1 MSAKEAK
8 ARIKINKLLEDAG
21 WRFFDNEFGPAN
33 IQVEANVKLS
43 KTQIDA
49 LGDNFEKTKNG
60 FVDFLLLDENGKP
73 FIVLE
78 AKSED
83 YDPLAGK
90 EQARKYAKSQ
100 FVKYVILSNGN
111 IHYFWNIYKGSPQV
125 IITFPT
131 YESVKESYDL
141 TYFSKDETG
150 VSLWLGQAKLGGK
163 AYCKT
168 DINKDLLEKF
178 TAEYLS
184 KQIFFVCEKRVSLTD
199 DTKAILEAIEEIN
212 IRSMEDDATLRG
224 KKLLDYFKSEGI
236 RIKIPC
242 LLAYGEETVYKDARA
257 LCQMIDRETDS
268 IRDYFNAHTYAFQG
282 FSPEIVFY
290 VFPIESIERLRDK
303 EAGFYAGLC

>member
-1 MSAKEAK
+1 MLPRAVPG
-8 ARIKINKLLEDAG
+8 LL
-21 WRFFDNEFGPAN
+21 P
-33 IQVEANVKLS
+33 
-43 KTQIDA
+43 
-49 LGDNFEKTKNG
+49 
-60 FVDFLLLDENGKP
+60 
-73 FIVLE
+73 
-78 AKSED
+78 
-83 YDPLAGK
+83 
-90 EQARKYAKSQ
+90 
-100 FVKYVILSNGN
+100 
-111 IHYFWNIYKGSPQV
+111 
-125 IITFPT
+125 
-131 YESVKESYDL
+131 
-141 TYFSKDETG
+141 
-150 VSLWLGQAKLGGK
+150 SLWLGQAKLGGK

-184 KQIFFVCEKRVSLTD
+184 KRIFFVCEKRVSLTD

-242 LLAYGEETVYKDARA
+242 LLAYGEKTVYKDARV
-257 LCQMIDRETDS
+257 LCQMIDREAGS